1 MFRHSNEICFSQEES
16 AHFGLRVL
24 KRFGLEV
31 PKDFGLKKL
40 PSKNQQ
46 NSQRSLNYT
55 KSSYI
60 IFLPRFSDKTS
71 WHILFSGYLYQNILI
86 FSILLTRRIDAL
98 WSKGIDTSWSGDFET
113 VFHRKL
119 KMKNRQYSQ
128 QFLNSTNFSWIIF
141 DSKLS

>member
-60 IFLPRFSDKTS
+60 IFCP
-71 WHILFSGYLYQNILI
+71 
-86 FSILLTRRIDAL
+86 
-98 WSKGIDTSWSGDFET
+98 
-113 VFHRKL
+113 
-119 KMKNRQYSQ
+119 
-128 QFLNSTNFSWIIF
+128 
-141 DSKLS
+141 